1 MNELANKANLQDQVG
16 RVFGVS
22 NMKRLYQE
30 AASGSAAAPG
40 PKRPNE
46 NDGSDELVCSICFDL
61 AVDAVQVSCCGA
73 LHCRACISKC
83 TACPMCRNPV
93 LELVPDIRRE
103 RLSAATLRQCPHQG
117 CAFEGNRASVASHEE
132 DCEFVPRAV
141 LKEKNL
147 LLQREAL
154 QAANASKIRIEQLE
168 ARQRAFVACAM
179 SAQPAMSALRL
190 IHNVCPSK
198 QVFEI
203 DRSAA
208 GEHCVCVWRESA
220 FVPCAD
226 AAKVTGQEHV
236 DRMLLTCDA
245 DLISRTLSAQSA
257 EVDVSK
263 GRCYKCGASGH
274 WAKECYVSQEATV
287 NERLFYAGCC
297 SHCGIPLQERG
308 LAHLHT
314 EGSGKF
320 CKLPRLFLDVSLRCC

>member
-1 MNELANKANLQDQVG
+1 M
-16 RVFGVS
+16 
-22 NMKRLYQE
+22 
-30 AASGSAAAPG
+30 
-40 PKRPNE
+40 
-46 NDGSDELVCSICFDL
+46 CSICFDL

-117 CAFEGNRASVASHEE
+117 CAFEGNRASVVSHEE
-132 DCEFVPRAV
+132 DCEFIPRAV
-141 LKEKNL
+141 LKAKNL

-179 SAQPAMSALRL
+179 SAQPAVSALRL
-190 IHNVCPSK
+190 MHSICPTK

-208 GEHCVCVWRESA
+208 GSNGHCVCVWRESA

-226 AAKVTGQEHV
+226 AAKVTGQEHA

-245 DLISRTLSAQSA
+245 DLISRTLSVSSACIFTHFCHSKLTPRNQSSQNA

-274 WAKECYVSQEATV
+274 WAKECYVSQEATI

-320 CKLPRLFLDVSLRCC
+320 CKLPRLFLDVSRRCCFCWR